1 LLTYE
6 HQTVERCSN
15 MTRRIGADAGGTF
28 AGVCLFDQMTGRVTK
43 WKVASTQSPKLCS
56 TQAPPA

>member
-1 LLTYE
+1 
-6 HQTVERCSN
+6 

-28 AGVCLFDQMTGRVTK
+28 AGVCLFDQTTGRVTK